1 MQTLRSPQDPPFSF
15 DQSLLFQKLREF
27 LFMLHPKVDQAVHK
41 LCFPPRLL
49 RDFKAAKRRQLHID
63 VANSS
68 RPAANPA
75 QQLQQLLLVSI
86 PRREQQVKERFLDG
100 GWWSKIV
107 NGLAVR
113 VFRESHQISLHP
125 AKNKFAAMRYQSHR
139 KQVLQEG
146 EAIERRRKAA
156 TILTPL

>member
-41 LCFPPRLL
+41 LCFPPRFV

-86 PRREQQVKERFLDG
+86 PRREQQVKERF
-100 GWWSKIV
+100 
-107 NGLAVR
+107 
-113 VFRESHQISLHP
+113 
-125 AKNKFAAMRYQSHR
+125 
-139 KQVLQEG
+139 
-146 EAIERRRKAA
+146 
-156 TILTPL
+156 